1 MVPTELH
8 CGTLVEH
15 GTTWNMAA
23 LFHKRVPL
31 RNYDLLVSTP
41 LNLLRCYL
49 LQACDAF
56 AV

>member
-1 MVPTELH
+1 MVPTELLH
-8 CGTLVEH
+8 L
-15 GTTWNMAA
+15 TWNMAA

-49 LQACDAF
+49 LQACNAF